1 MTLALVL
8 RFLIIVFA
16 MFAAGVTGYVFA
28 RNQAERRTA
37 LQIAML
43 SSEISKMRR
52 RTAHAEAQADK
63 ARNSLTQEKRRNR
76 RG

>member
-1 MTLALVL
+1 MTIALLL
-8 RFLIIVFA
+8 RFLIIVLA
-16 MFAAGVTGYVFA
+16 MLAAGTAGYVYA

-52 RTAHAEAQADK
+52 RTAHAESQAAK
-63 ARNSLTQEKRRNR
+63 ASNSLVQEKRRNR